1 VKFVKTPFQLG
12 YNNVGHG
19 CCHED
24 VEVPWRVSGRVSGW
38 VDGWM
43 GWDSL
48 WMDDNSLLNIDD
60 PNTLVLCDPATT
72 GVKP

>member
-1 VKFVKTPFQLG
+1 
-12 YNNVGHG
+12 
-19 CCHED
+19 
-24 VEVPWRVSGRVSGW
+24 
-38 VDGWM
+38 M

-60 PNTLVLCDPATT
+60 PNTLVLCDPAST

>member
-1 VKFVKTPFQLG
+1 MNCFKTPFKLG

-19 CCHED
+19 CWHED
-24 VEVPWRVSGRVSGW
+24 VEVPWW
-38 VDGWM
+38 VGGWM

-48 WMDDNSLLNIDD
+48 WMDENSLLNIDD

-72 GVKP
+72 RVKP